1 MLTRRQMIHGALA
14 TGAISLGG
22 CATFVS
28 PITAFCPDDPRI
40 SDPNSLLTI
49 DTHCHVFNGTDIPV
63 ERYITLVQGLTTP
76 ILKYL
81 GELLQEVSWETAPT
95 GAQEISVL
103 RQINQLLSA
112 GCRPG
117 EFENVHVA
125 HRNGQHR
132 AGVIALN
139 QALSNLESSRRPALR
154 STYGGNAVANA
165 IRSLP
170 TSYPAYRHWLSR
182 RSLYNAGINST
193 IDAAVA
199 FVVRQF
205 QYRYVSVF
213 DFLTQY
219 ASGSPRKIDLA
230 VSHFLDFDWPLALGR
245 RTLTS
250 IADQIDVMEQIS
262 ILTGGRVHSYVPFD
276 PMKQVAFDLGY
287 PTESPMLLVQKAI
300 TSQGFVG
307 VKIYPPIGFA
317 PACNASIALK
327 SPGFWHRQWLPL
339 ELQRPDLGWRLD
351 GALLQ
356 LYSWCIANA
365 VPIMA
370 HTSASEGPAK
380 DFEALTAARYWR
392 HVPSGLRV
400 DFGHFGNTEISPVDK
415 DLARARKYSALM
427 GPQKAHGAHFYAD
440 AAYFTR
446 AMTEPDSI
454 TEALQ
459 KLFLETPILKQR
471 LMYGSDWEMLLI
483 AGNDNASYLRN
494 FEQIFSNLDK
504 NVSSLAQ
511 DDLANRFFGVNAADY
526 LSLRSGGA
534 TRSRLDAFYAQRG
547 VRKPQWAQKVDK
559 LPALMV

>member
-14 TGAISLGG
+14 TGATSLGG

-81 GELLQEVSWETAPT
+81 GEILQEVSWETAPT

-262 ILTGGRVHSYVPFD
+262 ILTGGRVPF
-276 PMKQVAFDLGY
+276 
-287 PTESPMLLVQKAI
+287 
-300 TSQGFVG
+300 
-307 VKIYPPIGFA
+307 
-317 PACNASIALK
+317 
-327 SPGFWHRQWLPL
+327 
-339 ELQRPDLGWRLD
+339 
-351 GALLQ
+351 
-356 LYSWCIANA
+356 
-365 VPIMA
+365 
-370 HTSASEGPAK
+370 
-380 DFEALTAARYWR
+380 
-392 HVPSGLRV
+392 
-400 DFGHFGNTEISPVDK
+400 
-415 DLARARKYSALM
+415 
-427 GPQKAHGAHFYAD
+427 
-440 AAYFTR
+440 
-446 AMTEPDSI
+446 
-454 TEALQ
+454 
-459 KLFLETPILKQR
+459 
-471 LMYGSDWEMLLI
+471 
-483 AGNDNASYLRN
+483 
-494 FEQIFSNLDK
+494 
-504 NVSSLAQ
+504 
-511 DDLANRFFGVNAADY
+511 
-526 LSLRSGGA
+526 LRSI
-534 TRSRLDAFYAQRG
+534 RSDEAG
-547 VRKPQWAQKVDK
+547 CV
-559 LPALMV
+559 